1 WNWDSPLIIS
11 PHSHTRLYFAAQRLY
26 RSDDRGDSW
35 RPVSPD
41 LSRRLDRNRLKV
53 MGRIWGVDTV
63 AKNASTSFFGSMVSL
78 AESPVKEGLLFGGTD
93 DGVIQTSEDGGG
105 SWRRVEKFPGVPDMT
120 YVSRIVASRRSVDV
134 VYAAFDNHQ
143 MGDFHPYLLRS
154 ADRGKSWSSIAGD
167 LPERGTVY
175 ALAEDPV
182 REGLLFAG
190 TEFGVFFTMDGGKK
204 WVPLKGG

>member
-1 WNWDSPLIIS
+1 
-11 PHSHTRLYFAAQRLY
+11 
-26 RSDDRGDSW
+26 
-35 RPVSPD
+35 
-41 LSRRLDRNRLKV
+41 
-53 MGRIWGVDTV
+53 
-63 AKNASTSFFGSMVSL
+63 
-78 AESPVKEGLLFGGTD
+78 D

-134 VYAAFDNHQ
+134 DYAAFDNHQ

-190 TEFGVFFTMDGGKK
+190 TEFGVFFTVDGGKK
-204 WVPLKGG
+204 WVPLKGGLPIIAVRDLAIQERESDLVAATFGRGFYILEDYS